1 MLNTGMPYLVP
12 FLSAGIGWLV
22 AKISVSLYTS
32 AVLKRKECI
41 GQSIG
46 NYAAQQFSF
55 EGIEQAATQPETI
68 EKILPYAEAHIDE
81 FLRVKL
87 PAAMPMLAMFISDK
101 LVAEMKAI
109 FMKELQELFP
119 GLIQQYLGNVKA
131 NLNLS
136 HIISAKLNTISTGT
150 LKPLLVKQ
158 LKIVNYACAVTGF
171 VCGCLYIFLTP
182 LA

>member
-22 AKISVSLYTS
+22 AKIFTSVYIS
-32 AVLKRKECI
+32 AVVKKREQISRAI
-41 GQSIG
+41 GD
-46 NYAAQQFSF
+46 YAAQQFSLDAVA
-55 EGIEQAATQPETI
+55 QAATDPATI
-68 EKILPYAEAHIDE
+68 EKILPFAETHIDT

-101 LVAEMKAI
+101 LVADMKAI

-119 GLIQQYLGNVKA
+119 ALIEEYFRNVKKNFNIA
-131 NLNLS
+131 NV
-136 HIISAKLNTISTGT
+136 ISTQLNTISLAL
-150 LKPLLVKQ
+150 LKPLLRKQ
-158 LKIVNYACAVTGF
+158 LRVIAYACATTGF
-171 VCGCLYIFLTP
+171 LCGCFYIFLTP